1 MQYSAE
7 HEGEKTTYNVHQFH
21 FYNIQVIFKK
31 KTVNITDDVML
42 SSAYFYIHY
51 CEEHVVSRDEGDA
64 KRRIFPT
71 AFKDEL

>member
-7 HEGEKTTYNVHQFH
+7 HEGEKPRTTFTNFTFTIYRWF
-21 FYNIQVIFKK
+21 FKK

>member
-1 MQYSAE
+1 MRGKSHVQRSPISLLQYT
-7 HEGEKTTYNVHQFH
+7 GDL
-21 FYNIQVIFKK
+21 KK

>member
-1 MQYSAE
+1 MRGKNHVQRSPISLLQYT
-7 HEGEKTTYNVHQFH
+7 GDF
-21 FYNIQVIFKK
+21 FKK